1 MGKWGSGGRKALL
14 NEARQNLI
22 DQLDPDM
29 VSLME
34 GKAA

>member
-1 MGKWGSGGRKALL
+1 MLTDARK
-14 NEARQNLI
+14 NLI